1 MTYEDIVRFR
11 GETLNKTTGLPEKT
25 RRFRTIPLA
34 EAIQKMKAGQPLDAQ
49 ATFILSP
56 NDLVY
61 VPTEQELADGC
72 IASPLN
78 TSRIYKMVS
87 ASDARCSFIP
97 FCVASPIVDKVEFMR
112 LNKIEVALTGESIK
126 KVCIP
131 LTVDRLGR
139 IIKIGV

>member
-1 MTYEDIVRFR
+1 M
-11 GETLNKTTGLPEKT
+11 PEKT

-34 EAIQKMKAGQPLDAQ
+34 EAIQKMKAGQPLDDQ

-87 ASDARCSFIP
+87 ASDVACCFVP
-97 FCVASPIVDKVEFMR
+97 FCVASPSVDKVEFSR
-112 LNKIEVALTGESIK
+112 HNKMERAVTGEMIK
-126 KVCIP
+126 RVCIP